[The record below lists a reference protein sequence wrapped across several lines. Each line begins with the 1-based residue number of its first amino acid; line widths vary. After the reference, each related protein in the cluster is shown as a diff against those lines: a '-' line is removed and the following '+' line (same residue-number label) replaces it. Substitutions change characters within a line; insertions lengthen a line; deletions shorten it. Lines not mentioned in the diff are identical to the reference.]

1 MNIGAILTLL
11 KLFEDSGLTK
21 PKGPPVI
28 SEALKKRREFI
39 ELGLKRPDQWINM
52 EIDAYILIVYATV
65 WTIFYWFLSQ
75 YIAELSR
82 QKWTTWVESEES
94 DETLMNA
101 LEVIINEIEDRMHDK
116 LQEFQSS
123 FFGSLGAASKKLDN
137 ATGASTIKALTRDN
151 PMMGFVAEYM
161 MKRGNLGGL
170 VSQNNPNSVDSTAPE
185 SGKLGLKK

>member
-1 MNIGAILTLL
+1 
-11 KLFEDSGLTK
+11 
-21 PKGPPVI
+21 
-28 SEALKKRREFI
+28 
-39 ELGLKRPDQWINM
+39 M

-82 QKWTTWVESEES
+82 KKWTTWVESEES

-123 FFGSLGAASKKLDN
+123 FFGSLGAASKKLDQ

-170 VSQNNPNSVDSTAPE
+170 MASEGQNTPPKQPQNSD
-185 SGKLGLKK
+185 KLGLK